1 MIVANIKDAERYYA
15 VNPNFKEIFE
25 FLGSLN
31 ADSTEGITRDAWR
44 AGVSVC
50 EKRDFDESGDVRPAE
65 AHRAYLD
72 IHYVISG
79 SEGMGYAD
87 VNTLTPITEYNAESD
102 YLLLSGDVSV
112 VTLREGDFC
121 IVFPEDAHVPA
132 LTTKYGDKLK
142 KSVVKVKL

>member
-1 MIVANIKDAERYYA
+1 MIVANIKDAKRYYS
-15 VNPNFKEIFE
+15 VNPHFKEIFE
-25 FLGSLN
+25 FLRTLN
-31 ADSTEGITRDAWR
+31 ASSTEGTEREAWR
-44 AGVSVC
+44 AGISVC
-50 EKRDFDESGDVRPAE
+50 EKRDFDESGELRPAE

-87 VNTLTPITEYNAESD
+87 VDTLEPITEYDAEGD

-112 VTLREGDFC
+112 VTLREGEFC

-132 LTTKYGDKLK
+132 LTTKYGDGLK

>member
-1 MIVANIKDAERYYA
+1 MIVANIKDAERYYS
-15 VNPNFKEIFE
+15 VNPYFKEIFD
-25 FLGSLN
+25 FLGTLNKDSL
-31 ADSTEGITRDAWR
+31 EGTKCEAWR
-44 AGVSVC
+44 AGISVC
-50 EKRDFDESGDVRPAE
+50 EKRDFDELGELRPAE

-87 VNTLTPITEYNAESD
+87 VSRLSPITEYDAEGD

-132 LTTKYGDKLK
+132 LTTKYGDVLK

>member
-1 MIVANIKDAERYYA
+1 MIVANIKNAERYYSL
-15 VNPNFKEIFE
+15 NPLFKEIFD
-25 FLGSLN
+25 FLGTLN
-31 ADSTEGITRDAWR
+31 DDSVEGTQREGWR

-50 EKRDFDESGDVRPAE
+50 EKRDYDESGELRPAE
-65 AHRAYLD
+65 AHRAYID

-87 VNTLTPITEYNAESD
+87 VDTLTPITEYDAEGD
-102 YLLLSGDVSV
+102 CLLLSGDVSV
-112 VTLREGDFC
+112 VTLCEGDFC

-132 LTTKYGDKLK
+132 LTTKHRDGLK